1 MNKQEFNGKTL
12 DEALSAAARAL
23 GKDVTLISYNI
34 LPQSSGGLLSK
45 LFQRGVRLEAWVDE
59 SNDVQ
64 AAAREAVRQAMADA
78 QGQGKSKTLDSN
90 RDRGQPRERAA
101 GKHADGSRPQQSNRH
116 QRPGTHQ
123 QQAGRDRNRLG
134 APTPRRENLQR
145 NDRAANEIGEEGT
158 AGERIQRPKFPLNSP
173 ECKALLAELANQFTR
188 GFDPGITPS
197 QPGFEFINDDDVIVT
212 VDSPALEEFLIRT
225 DRLSC
230 AFEHLFKR
238 IAQRKFGDVAGRITL
253 NAGAAAQQRED
264 KLKQMALDIAAKVKE
279 NGKTITLGS
288 KSSQERRVIHLA
300 LENMEGIATKS
311 VGIGENRKLVV
322 YSTNRPPRDDNR
334 GRRNGNEDR
343 GQQGGRGRN
352 RRGPA
357 DRGNGE
363 QRSFNPAAQGDESL
377 EANSGQPRRNRR
389 RGRRGGARHGRQN
402 QQNSPVMDNPT
413 AGADV
418 GIDSSRDSEI

>member
-23 GKDVTLISYNI
+23 GTDVTLISYNI

-59 SNDVQ
+59 TNDVQ

-78 QGQGKSKTLDSN
+78 QGQGKSKAQEPN
-90 RDRGQPRERAA
+90 RDRGHPRDRSA
-101 GKHADGSRPQQSNRH
+101 GKHADGNRPQQSNRNP
-116 QRPGTHQ
+116 RTGPNQ
-123 QQAGRDRNRLG
+123 QQPGRDRNRQN
-134 APTPRRENLQR
+134 APTPRRENIQR
-145 NDRAANEIGEEGT
+145 HERPTTDLGDDGVS
-158 AGERIQRPKFPLNSP
+158 GERIQRPKFPLKSP
-173 ECKALLAELANQFTR
+173 ECKALLEELAIQFIR
-188 GFDPGITPS
+188 GFDPDHKPN
-197 QPGFEFINDDDVIVT
+197 QPLFEFINDDDVVVT
-212 VDSPALEEFLIRT
+212 VDSPTLEEFLVRT

-322 YSTNRPPRDDNR
+322 YSTNRPPRDENR
-334 GRRNGNEDR
+334 GRRNGNDDR
-343 GQQGGRGRN
+343 GQQGGRGRHN
-352 RRGPA
+352 RGPA
-357 DRGNGE
+357 DRVIDA
-363 QRSFNPAAQGDESL
+363 QRSFNPAAPGEANL
-377 EANSGQPRRNRR
+377 EAGSGQPRRNRR
-389 RGRRGGARHGRQN
+389 RGRRGGSRQGRQN
-402 QQNSPVMDNPT
+402 HPNSPIMDNPS
-413 AGADV
+413 AGGDL
-418 GIDSSRDSEI
+418 GSDSSRDSEV